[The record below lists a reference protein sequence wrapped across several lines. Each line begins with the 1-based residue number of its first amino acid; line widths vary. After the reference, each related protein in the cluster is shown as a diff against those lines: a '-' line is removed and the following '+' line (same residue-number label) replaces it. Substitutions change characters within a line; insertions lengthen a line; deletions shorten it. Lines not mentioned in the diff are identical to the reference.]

1 MVGLQDL
8 TNTTIKLIRSYGV
21 KVKKRLSQHF
31 VVDSRLISELLDNI
45 LRFKPKLVV
54 EVGTGLGMLTAYLA
68 GISKYVV
75 SIELDRSL
83 AEVATKYVYEVGV
96 GSKVDVVVVDGVKL
110 LRGGFRDIELVVSN
124 VPYNVTGPLINSI
137 IKSNCRAAVLTLQ
150 KEVADRL
157 VATPGSR
164 GYSRLT
170 VMVNTFMDVE
180 LGGLY
185 SPKSFYPEPKVSS
198 RVVVL
203 RRVREWSDEWV
214 LFEDLIRC
222 LFNQRRKLAMKVL
235 RRCVGVCD
243 ESVINDLVRGRRVY
257 ELPTDTLLNIYSLI
271 YGRRL

>member
-96 GSKVDVVVVDGVKL
+96 GSKVDVVVGDGVKL
-110 LRGGFRDIELVVSN
+110 LRGGFRGIELVVSN

-235 RRCVGVCD
+235 RRCVGVYD
-243 ESVINDLVRGRRVY
+243 ESVINDLVKGRRVY
-257 ELPTDTLLNIYSLI
+257 ELPTDTLLTIYSLI
-271 YGRRL
+271 YGRRV

>member
-1 MVGLQDL
+1 MVELQDL

-96 GSKVDVVVVDGVKL
+96 GSKVDVVVGDGVKL

-235 RRCVGVCD
+235 RRCVGVYD

>member
-96 GSKVDVVVVDGVKL
+96 GSKVDVVVGDGVKL

-164 GYSRLT
+164 GYS
-170 VMVNTFMDVE
+170 
-180 LGGLY
+180 
-185 SPKSFYPEPKVSS
+185 
-198 RVVVL
+198 
-203 RRVREWSDEWV
+203 
-214 LFEDLIRC
+214 
-222 LFNQRRKLAMKVL
+222 
-235 RRCVGVCD
+235 
-243 ESVINDLVRGRRVY
+243 
-257 ELPTDTLLNIYSLI
+257 
-271 YGRRL
+271 

>member
-31 VVDSRLISELLDNI
+31 VVDSRLISELLDNV

-68 GISKYVV
+68 GISNYVV

-96 GSKVDVVVVDGVKL
+96 GSKVDVVVGDGVKL

-243 ESVINDLVRGRRVY
+243 ESVISDLVRGRRVY
-257 ELPTDTLLNIYSLI
+257 ELPTDTLLTIYSLI